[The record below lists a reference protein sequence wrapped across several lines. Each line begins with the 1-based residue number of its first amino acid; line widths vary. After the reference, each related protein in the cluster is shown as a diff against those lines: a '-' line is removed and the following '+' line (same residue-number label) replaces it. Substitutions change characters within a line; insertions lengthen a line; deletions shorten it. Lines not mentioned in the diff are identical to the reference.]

1 MRIEA
6 QRAPLAHAV
15 ALAARV
21 ACEKKADHASGLLLL
36 EGLVD
41 EALAV
46 SATNLDES
54 VRILAAGASLHPPE
68 HDFEVAGFAIDAK
81 RFSAL
86 LAAETA
92 EELTLTVKGKHLV
105 VEGSCRAEF
114 RLLPADALPA
124 LPRIGDD
131 AGLVTF
137 PRECLSLALQRAS
150 GFVGSPGSHSPTF
163 FALEAEEVHLLTIY
177 SSNGYALYREA
188 TACPVPEGWEVLAE
202 RRVLDYVKAAG
213 GETVE
218 LGLSGGFVALRGEGV
233 EAFFRR
239 PETSFEP
246 GKWGARLAA
255 QKQGEGEVMPNP
267 KELLAAVGVLAGMA
281 EPGSLLT
288 VDGTGAHLA
297 AETFAVDRK
306 LVTGVRSFATKEAG
320 LLKRALAVLEGEV
333 RAWET
338 EKVLVVGDDNGRGV
352 MLARW
357 GG

>member
-15 ALAARV
+15 ALAAKV
-21 ACEKKADHASGLLLL
+21 AGNRQADHASGLLLL
-36 EGLVD
+36 NGADKGSVT
-41 EALAV
+41 V

-54 VRILAAGASLHPPE
+54 IRLEVPDAEARASSFESAVAVDAGRL
-68 HDFEVAGFAIDAK
+68 
-81 RFSAL
+81 SAL

-92 EELTLTVKGKHLV
+92 EDLLLTVKGKQLV

-124 LPRIGDD
+124 LPRIGGD
-131 AGLVTF
+131 AGLVTL

-163 FALEAEEVHLLTIY
+163 FALEAEEGPFLTIY
-177 SSNGYALYREA
+177 STNGYALYREA
-188 TACPVPEGWEVLAE
+188 TPYPVPEGWEVLAE

-267 KELLAAVGVLAGMA
+267 EELLAAVGVLAGMA

-338 EKVLVVGDDNGRGV
+338 EKVLVLGDDNGRGV